1 MFVEKH
7 YNTKWMSFIT
17 IITSFFTI
25 LIVKLF
31 TRLISLEKNSK
42 REFRYQDNVY
52 LYTLKTFPTWKSQ
65 LFGLPGV

>member
-1 MFVEKH
+1 
-7 YNTKWMSFIT
+7 MSFIT

-52 LYTLKTFPTWKSQ
+52 LYTLKTFPRENLNYLDFQVYK
-65 LFGLPGV
+65 LDYNYFDI